1 MQGTYTV
8 TKAQQTRTYQGKYG
22 EMVVWQVRLA
32 DATTTNTD
40 GVFELHKKPGNEP
53 KPGDSLEVERSQE
66 GEFDGSP
73 FVRLFLAKPPQ
84 SGGGQSYGGGAR
96 SGGRDDATGQSIER
110 QTAAKVAGEMA
121 AAAGPGSVGMPQV
134 LLNFEQAFDMALGK
148 IQGAGQASQGASNG
162 GGQEEIPADRSGLA
176 PAATAPSGDDSIPF

>member
-73 FVRLFLAKPPQ
+73 FVRLFLAKPQ
-84 SGGGQSYGGGAR
+84 NAGGGQSYGAR
-96 SGGRDDATGQSIER
+96 AGRDDATGQSIER
-110 QTAAKVAGEMA
+110 QTAAKVAGELA
-121 AAAGPGSVGMPQV
+121 AATPVPAEHGATYMVSNFSGFFDEV
-134 LLNFEQAFDMALGK
+134 LSK
-148 IQGAGQASQGASNG
+148 IQGGPRAVQGARNG
-162 GGQEEIPADRSGLA
+162 GGQEEIPADRTGLE
-176 PAATAPSGDDSIPF
+176 PAATAPAGDDSTLPF

>member
-8 TKAQQTRTYQGKYG
+8 TKAQQARTYQSKYG
-22 EMVVWQVRLA
+22 EMVVWKVRLE
-32 DATTTNTD
+32 DATTTNTG

-73 FVRLFLAKPPQ
+73 FVRLFLAKPQ
-84 SGGGQSYGGGAR
+84 NAGGGQSYGGGAR

-110 QTAAKVAGEMA
+110 QTAAKVAGELA
-121 AAAGPGSVGMPQV
+121 ASVRTPDPMLMQA
-134 LLNFEQAFDMALGK
+134 NFEGFFDAVLSK
-148 IQGAGQASQGASNG
+148 IQGGPQASQGARNG
-162 GGQEEIPADRSGLA
+162 GGQEEIPADREGLA
-176 PAATAPSGDDSIPF
+176 PAATAPTGDDSTLPF